1 MEIRQLK
8 YFVGV
13 AEAGSISEASRRFYL
28 SQSAISQQIKALE
41 DELSTTLFI
50 RTSHHLSLTESGEM
64 LLPLA
69 RQVVR
74 SVNDCTERMADL
86 NDMLCG
92 DLNVGF
98 TFSLEPYVRPAIVR
112 FLKAFPKVRLNAY
125 YKSIPELRTMLHT
138 RQVDMILC
146 VDRGDAPDDAVQAEP
161 VMDYKLCAIMRDT
174 HPLASRVSLNFQDM
188 ALQHFVLPE
197 AGIRDRNAVE
207 HYLRASTG
215 NVDVRAIVNDPNALL
230 NLVHSTNYISI
241 LSEAVINGRQGLCAV
256 PVDELS
262 TPVTAYVQTLRGAY
276 LKRSAQTFI
285 QMLREMYPTPQAEDQ
300 ILR

>member
-1 MEIRQLK
+1 MAYFCGVKTFIDHHAAHFYFIHSPQNRLIMEIRQLK

-41 DELSTTLFI
+41 DELDTALFI

-69 RQVVR
+69 RQVVK

-92 DLNVGF
+92 ELRVGL
-98 TFSLEPYVRPAIVR
+98 TFSLEPYVRPVIVR
-112 FLKAFPKVRLNAY
+112 FLKAFPKVRLSVY
-125 YKSIPELRTMLHT
+125 YKSIPELREMLHAHS
-138 RQVDMILC
+138 VDMILS
-146 VDRGDAPDDAVQAEP
+146 VDHGDVSDDSINAER

-174 HPLASRVSLNFQDM
+174 HPLASRPLLNFQDM

-197 AGIRDRNAVE
+197 AGIRDRNAGIWKDITFF
-207 HYLRASTG
+207 AT
-215 NVDVRAIVNDPNALL
+215 DTVRLDAPYVRTKLFKALPD
-230 NLVHSTNYISI
+230 
-241 LSEAVINGRQGLCAV
+241 AVL
-256 PVDELS
+256 P
-262 TPVTAYVQTLRGAY
+262 TAQP
-276 LKRSAQTFI
+276 S
-285 QMLREMYPTPQAEDQ
+285 
-300 ILR
+300 

>member
-92 DLNVGF
+92 DLSVGL
-98 TFSLEPYVRPAIVR
+98 TFSLEPYVRPAVVR
-112 FLKAFPKVRLNAY
+112 FLKAFPKVRLNVF
-125 YKSIPELRTMLHT
+125 YKTIPELHDMLHA
-138 RQVDMILC
+138 RKVDVILC
-146 VDRGDAPDDAVQAEP
+146 VDAGEIADDSVTAEP

-174 HPLASRVSLNFQDM
+174 HPLASRPSLNFQDM

-197 AGIRDRNAVE
+197 PGIRDRNAVE
-207 HYLRASTG
+207 HYLHAVTG
-215 NVDVRAIVNDPNALL
+215 NVDVRAIINDPNALL

-241 LSEAVINGRQGLCAV
+241 LTEAVINGRQGLCAV

-262 TPVTAYVQTLRGAY
+262 TPVTAYAETLRNAY
-276 LKRSAQTFI
+276 MKRSARTFV
-285 QMLREMYPTPQAEDQ
+285 QMLREMYPTPSGATREQ
-300 ILR
+300 R

>member
-41 DELSTTLFI
+41 DELATTLFI

-74 SVNDCTERMADL
+74 SVNDCAERMADL

-92 DLNVGF
+92 DLTVGL
-98 TFSLEPYVRPAIVR
+98 TFSLEPYVRPAVVR
-112 FLKAFPKVRLNAY
+112 FLKAFPKVRLNVF
-125 YKSIPELRTMLHT
+125 YKSIPELRNMLFAH
-138 RQVDMILC
+138 QVDMVLS
-146 VDRGDAPDDAVQAEP
+146 VDRGDTTDDTIVAEP
-161 VMDYKLCAIMRDT
+161 VLDYKLCAIMRDT
-174 HPLASRVSLNFQDM
+174 HPLASRPVLTFQEM

-197 AGIRDRNAVE
+197 VGIRDRNAVE
-207 HYLRASTG
+207 SYLHAETG
-215 NVDVRAIVNDPNALL
+215 RVDVRAIVNDPNALL

-256 PVDELS
+256 PVEELS
-262 TPVTAYVQTLRGAY
+262 APVTTYVQTLRSAY
-276 LKRSAQTFI
+276 MKRSAQTFV
-285 QMLREMYPTPQAEDQ
+285 QMLREMYPRPLPVTDNP
-300 ILR
+300 

>member
-41 DELSTTLFI
+41 DELDTALFI

-69 RQVVR
+69 RQVVK

-92 DLNVGF
+92 ELRVGL
-98 TFSLEPYVRPAIVR
+98 TFSLEPYVRPVIVR
-112 FLKAFPKVRLNAY
+112 FLKAFPKVRLSVY
-125 YKSIPELRTMLHT
+125 YKSIPELREMLHAHS
-138 RQVDMILC
+138 VDMILS
-146 VDRGDAPDDAVQAEP
+146 VDHGDVSDDSINAER

-174 HPLASRVSLNFQDM
+174 HPLASRPLLNFQDM

-207 HYLRASTG
+207 LYLHASTG

-241 LSEAVINGRQGLCAV
+241 LSEAVIVERQGLCAV
-256 PVDELS
+256 PVEELS
-262 TPVTAYVQTLRGAY
+262 TPVPVYVQTLSGAY
-276 LKRSAQTFI
+276 MKRSAETFL
-285 QMLREMYPTPQAEDQ
+285 QMLREVYPRPRTKE
-300 ILR
+300 

>member
-41 DELSTTLFI
+41 DELATTLFI

-92 DLNVGF
+92 ELSVGL

-112 FLKAFPKVRLNAY
+112 FLKAFPKVRLNVY
-125 YKSIPELRTMLHT
+125 YKSIPELRDMLHAH
-138 RQVDMILC
+138 RVDMTLS
-146 VDRGDAPDDAVQAEP
+146 VDRGDAADDAIHSEP
-161 VMDYKLCAIMRDT
+161 VMEYKLCAIMRDT
-174 HPLASRVSLNFQDM
+174 HPLASRSKLNFQDM

-207 HYLRASTG
+207 HYLHASTG

-241 LSEAVINGRQGLCAV
+241 LSEAAINGRQGLCAV
-256 PVDELS
+256 PVEELS
-262 TPVTAYVQTLRGAY
+262 TPVTAYVQTLHNAY
-276 LKRSAQTFI
+276 MKRSAQTF
-285 QMLREMYPTPQAEDQ
+285 LQ
-300 ILR
+300 ILRETYPTVSNLAQNQL

>member
-8 YFVGV
+8 YFIGV

-41 DELSTTLFI
+41 EELSTTLFI

-92 DLNVGF
+92 DLSIGL
-98 TFSLEPYVRPAIVR
+98 TFSLEPYVHPTVVK
-112 FLKAFPKVRLNAY
+112 FLKSFPKVRLNVY
-125 YKSIPELRTMLHT
+125 YKSIPELRDMLHAHM
-138 RQVDMILC
+138 VDMTLS
-146 VDRGDAPDDAVQAEP
+146 VDCSDVSDDCINAEP
-161 VMDYKLCAIMRDT
+161 VLDYKLCAIMRDT
-174 HPLASRVSLNFQDM
+174 HPLASRATLNFQDM

-207 HYLRASTG
+207 HYLHAETG
-215 NVDVRAIVNDPNALL
+215 RVDVRAIVNDPNALL

-241 LSEAVINGRQGLCAV
+241 LSEAVINGRSGLCAV
-256 PVDELS
+256 PVEELS
-262 TPVTAYVQTLRGAY
+262 TPVTAYVQTLRNAY
-276 LKRSAQTFI
+276 MKRSAQTFLQI
-285 QMLREMYPTPQAEDQ
+285 LHEMYPRP
-300 ILR
+300 